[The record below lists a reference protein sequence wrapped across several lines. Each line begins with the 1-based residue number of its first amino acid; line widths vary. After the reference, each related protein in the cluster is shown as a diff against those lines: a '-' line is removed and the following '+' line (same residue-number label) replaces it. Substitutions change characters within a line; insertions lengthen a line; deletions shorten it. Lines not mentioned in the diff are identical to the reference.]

1 MLIFRLKQLDNHKE
15 RIASDLLEMDK
26 PMARSVD
33 DQDRDAHLKAVER
46 EEDPM
51 LQYIRKKKTQKQAS
65 SGLPRKLIFSKSIFG
80 GNVGRSRII
89 AYVHG
94 STLIILWSKIYSRL
108 VARIAMGRKKS
119 NPFLTKISESQG
131 GIFLQYSP
139 CKMYIGFGS

>member
-65 SGLPRKLIFSKSIFG
+65 SGLPRKLIFSPITSSSH
-80 GNVGRSRII
+80 V
-89 AYVHG
+89 
-94 STLIILWSKIYSRL
+94 LIKLMRNSH
-108 VARIAMGRKKS
+108 
-119 NPFLTKISESQG
+119 
-131 GIFLQYSP
+131 
-139 CKMYIGFGS
+139 